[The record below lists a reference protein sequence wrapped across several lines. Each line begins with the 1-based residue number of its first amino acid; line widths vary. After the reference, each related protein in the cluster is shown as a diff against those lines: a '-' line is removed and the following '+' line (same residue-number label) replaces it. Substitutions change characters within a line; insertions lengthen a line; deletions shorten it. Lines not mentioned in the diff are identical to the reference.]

1 MELNTARNGVNGVAD
16 ASVRISVLENRM
28 DSLHNNV
35 EKLEEKID
43 HNYATLHS
51 RISDLRDDVTA
62 SIETKHEKLIEKLD
76 YQARSSTD
84 QHKAI
89 ADKVQQ
95 LEKWRWMLMGGA
107 AVVGYFLA
115 HLKFENLF

>member
-1 MELNTARNGVNGVAD
+1 MEVSSLRNGSSDSSA
-16 ASVRISVLENRM
+16 RISVLENQVI
-28 DSLHNNV
+28 SLNSNV

-43 HNYATLHS
+43 LNYATLHS
-51 RISDLRDDVTA
+51 RISDLRDDVQDN
-62 SIETKHEKLIEKLD
+62 IDKKHEKLMEKLD
-76 YQARSSTD
+76 GQARSSTE

-107 AVVGYFLA
+107 AVLGYILA
-115 HLKFENLF
+115 HIRFEKLF

>member
-1 MELNTARNGVNGVAD
+1 METSTARNGSVAT
-16 ASVRISVLENRM
+16 SSRISVLENQVVT
-28 DSLHNNV
+28 LNYNV

-43 HNYATLHS
+43 LNYTTLHS
-51 RISDLRDDVTA
+51 RISDLRDDVQA
-62 SIETKHEKLIEKLD
+62 NIDAKHEKLMEKLD
-76 YQARSSTD
+76 GQAKSSTE

-107 AVVGYFLA
+107 AVLGYFLA
-115 HLKFENLF
+115 HLRFEKLF